1 MLRLLRGWPL
11 LAGARGQPTVDTSD
25 LVDAIV
31 QLSNI
36 AAAERG
42 RIAEIDINPFVARA
56 EPGRSAAAD
65 ALVVLEDEA

>member
-1 MLRLLRGWPL
+1 MRGVAP
-11 LAGARGQPTVDTSD
+11 VHTSD

-31 QLSNI
+31 QLSTI

-56 EPGRSAAAD
+56 GSGRSMAVD
-65 ALVVLEDEA
+65 ALVVLEDEAY